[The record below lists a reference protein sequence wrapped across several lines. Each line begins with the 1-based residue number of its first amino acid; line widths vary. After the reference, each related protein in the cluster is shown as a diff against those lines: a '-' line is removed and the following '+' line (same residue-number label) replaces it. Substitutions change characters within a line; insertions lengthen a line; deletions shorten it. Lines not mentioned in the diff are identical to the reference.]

1 MNETIEL
8 DQHFGVPGKSKY
20 NFDKLK
26 VGQALKFSD
35 LTKHI
40 ALRSAASK
48 QGKALKKKFSV
59 KLITEDDKRT
69 GTKVH
74 KIAVVRVK

>member
-1 MNETIEL
+1 MNDTIEL

-20 NFDKLK
+20 SFDKLK

-48 QGKALKKKFSV
+48 QGKALKRKFSV
-59 KLITEDDKRT
+59 KKVTEEDKKS
-69 GTKVH
+69 GSVIH
-74 KIAVVRVK
+74 KIAVIRIK